1 MQRQNASHA
10 KLAMIL
16 TVLRVDFVSA
26 LIICALMKS
35 NLAYK
40 HQAPLGYLVHEVARL
55 MKRRFEEEARAHG
68 ITLPQWRVLAQ
79 VAMNEGISQVA
90 LAAATDTD
98 PMTISG
104 VLDRLEKRGLI
115 DRYADP
121 TDSRAKLARLTSEGE
136 EIFSSARKVGLAMY
150 EAAIEGVTP
159 EERQTVISALSKM
172 RDNLSGQAAELEE
185 V

>member
-1 MQRQNASHA
+1 MDGSTAS
-10 KLAMIL
+10 LDSML
-16 TVLRVDFVSA
+16 TVRLIDFVCA

-35 NLAYK
+35 NFGYK
-40 HQAPLGYLVHEVARL
+40 HQAPLGYLINEVGRL
-55 MKRRFEEEARAHG
+55 MKRRFEEEARIHG

-79 VAMNEGISQVA
+79 VALNDGITQVA

-98 PMTISG
+98 PMTVSG

-115 DRYADP
+115 ERYADP
-121 TDSRAKLARLTSEGE
+121 TDSRAKFARLTAEGE
-136 EIFSSARKVGLAMY
+136 EVFTTARKVGLAMY
-150 EAAIEGVTP
+150 EAALEGVSP
-159 EERQTVISALSKM
+159 EDRQTVISALMRM

>member
-1 MQRQNASHA
+1 
-10 KLAMIL
+10 
-16 TVLRVDFVSA
+16 
-26 LIICALMKS
+26 MKS
-35 NLAYK
+35 KLGYK
-40 HQAPLGYLVHEVARL
+40 DRAPLGFLIHEVARL

-79 VAMNEGISQVA
+79 VALNEGITQVA

-98 PMTISG
+98 PMTVSG

-121 TDSRAKLARLTSEGE
+121 TDSRAKLARLTAEGE
-136 EIFSSARKVGLAMY
+136 EVFNTARDVGQSMY
-150 EAAIEGVTP
+150 EAALGGVTP
-159 EERQTVISALSKM
+159 EERQTVITALGKM
-172 RDNLSGQAAELEE
+172 RDNLTGQAAELEE